1 MNPPPFIWVP
11 AKRDSV
17 YVLQLA
23 TSNAFP
29 LDSTQTFDNL
39 RRSVFV
45 PRQPLQP
52 GQWFWRYGV
61 RNREQTVFGRADHS
75 RFPTMPARFRFRSG
89 RTLSDEYPR
98 IAQDF
103 LFG

>member
-17 YVLQLA
+17 YVLQLS

-29 LDSTQTFDNL
+29 SESTQTFDNL
-39 RRSVFV
+39 PRSVFV
-45 PRQPLQP
+45 PQQPLHP

-61 RNREQTVFGRADHS
+61 RNGEQTVFGRARSFTVPDDAHS
-75 RFPTMPARFRFRSG
+75 FRFRYG
-89 RTLSDEYPR
+89 TMLSDESPESPP
-98 IAQDF
+98 AF